1 MIGASIEAPFSFRV
15 SNMKL
20 TINLESDSVNYADV
34 NTVKPVMKFRRP
46 KRRMKMRVKR
56 PKPYTPI
63 AILRRKLANIRGK
76 IIKRLDATTFRL
88 GNKSKLPMK
97 KMEANKYYQ
106 QYKTLKMRLDK
117 LQEMKKNPQKLM

>member
-1 MIGASIEAPFSFRV
+1 
-15 SNMKL
+15 MKL
-20 TINLESDSVNYADV
+20 TIDLESDSVNYADV